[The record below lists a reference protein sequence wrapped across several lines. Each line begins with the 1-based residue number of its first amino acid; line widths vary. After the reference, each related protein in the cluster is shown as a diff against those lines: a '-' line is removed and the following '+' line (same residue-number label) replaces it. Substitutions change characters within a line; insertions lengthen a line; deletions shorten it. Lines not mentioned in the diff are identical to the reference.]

1 MNATKFIAFEGEAF
15 GLFLPLIHLHQFQK
29 YKKPAFSLVNTV
41 SKTYSKPGFKPNQW
55 VTLRFKKPI
64 KNTLPMIDPLYSQA
78 LSTLNK
84 PDDFKFC
91 HTSRPIEMAGAS
103 DKQSK
108 ESEATVVEVEP

>member
-1 MNATKFIAFEGEAF
+1 
-15 GLFLPLIHLHQFQK
+15 
-29 YKKPAFSLVNTV
+29 
-41 SKTYSKPGFKPNQW
+41 
-55 VTLRFKKPI
+55 
-64 KNTLPMIDPLYSQA
+64 MIDPLYSQA